1 MKRDA
6 ILPSSC
12 RPPTACWNLFSTRA
26 AEVRKA
32 QACFHA
38 ARTGRGTRGRR
49 PLVLQGPVARTG
61 HRLGYN
67 HGLPP
72 PPVVLGAGLAEA
84 MDTAQ
89 RGMGM
94 DWTNSLELVRRTLD
108 AAKDVPGAVVASGAG
123 TDHLAPDPNLKLEQI
138 IAAYEEQ
145 CSAIEKLGGRIIL
158 MAAGRW
164 LHRQVAR

>member
-1 MKRDA
+1 
-6 ILPSSC
+6 
-12 RPPTACWNLFSTRA
+12 
-26 AEVRKA
+26 
-32 QACFHA
+32 
-38 ARTGRGTRGRR
+38 
-49 PLVLQGPVARTG
+49 
-61 HRLGYN
+61 
-67 HGLPP
+67 
-72 PPVVLGAGLAEA
+72 
-84 MDTAQ
+84 
-89 RGMGM
+89 MGM